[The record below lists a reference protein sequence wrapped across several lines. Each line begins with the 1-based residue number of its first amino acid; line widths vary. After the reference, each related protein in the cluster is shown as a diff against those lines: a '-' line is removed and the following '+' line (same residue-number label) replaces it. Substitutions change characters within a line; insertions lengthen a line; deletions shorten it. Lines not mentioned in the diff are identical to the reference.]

1 VRRRI
6 AVTGA
11 RGFIGGHV
19 AEHLAA
25 RGDTVAAVVVRAP
38 CDHRALV
45 KAFEGADAV
54 VHLAGVVS
62 AVRDDRFITGNVDA
76 TRGVAAAARAA
87 GARLVHVSSLAA
99 AGPAPAS
106 APRTEDDPAAPIT
119 PYGRSKL
126 EGERVVGDTSGLR
139 WTILR
144 PGVVYGPRDR
154 GLLPLFRYAA
164 RGLLPLTGRDGAAY
178 MFIHI
183 TDVVRAI
190 AAAIDRE
197 LDGETIF
204 VAHAAPVHPREL
216 LTLIRAATNP
226 RARLVP
232 IPRTLLY
239 LAALV
244 GDVGGSLAGHPL
256 AINRSRYRELTSE
269 GFVCRVDKLRDRLG
283 IVANVDLAEGIRGV
297 AEWYRNAG
305 WL

>member
-1 VRRRI
+1 MTRRI

-19 AEHLAA
+19 TDHLAA
-25 RGDTVAAVVVRAP
+25 RGDAVTTVVVRAP
-38 CDHRALV
+38 CDHAALV
-45 KAFEGADAV
+45 EAFGGADAV

-62 AVRDDRFITGNVDA
+62 AVREDTFITGNVEV
-76 TRGVAAAARAA
+76 TRAVAAAARAA
-87 GARLVHVSSLAA
+87 GARLVHISSLAA

-106 APRTEDDPAAPIT
+106 APRNEDDPAAPIT

-126 EGERVVGDTSGLR
+126 EGERAVADTPGLR
-139 WTILR
+139 WTVLR

-164 RGLLPLTGRDGAAY
+164 RGLLPLTSRGPAAY

-183 TDVVRAI
+183 SDVVRAI
-190 AAAIDRE
+190 ASAIDRE

-216 LTLIRAATNP
+216 LTLIREATNP

-232 IPRTLLY
+232 IPRALLY
-239 LAALV
+239 LASLV
-244 GDVGGSLAGHPL
+244 GEAGGSLAGRPL
-256 AINRSRYRELTSE
+256 PINRSRYRELISE
-269 GFVCRVDKLRDRLG
+269 GFVCSVDKLRDRLG
-283 IVANVDLAEGIRGV
+283 IVATVDLAEGIRAA
-297 AEWYRNAG
+297 AEWYRQAG